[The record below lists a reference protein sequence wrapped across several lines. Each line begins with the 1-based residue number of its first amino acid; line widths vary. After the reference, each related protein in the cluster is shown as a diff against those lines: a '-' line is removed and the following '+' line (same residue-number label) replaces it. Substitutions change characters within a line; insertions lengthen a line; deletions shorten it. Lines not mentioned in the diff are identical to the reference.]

1 MSNEVPLLQGASSR
15 KEIELDA
22 RHRPDKCMSCNAAP
36 EYEVLWAEGMARAW
50 FCEKHLGEWLKA
62 SVASCAKEGFSNK
75 NCELDSIK
83 KLDNKQASKKFGDNK
98 NPNIL
103 DSFLS
108 KIPMPEVNKEK
119 KNELL
124 EENKAVKSKPV
135 DLEKDGE
142 EELAP
147 VNPSDKS
154 EGKEIT
160 LEKILPYFKSFYKA
174 KPYVSLVGGLAN
186 NGKTNGDIDI
196 FIRNKT
202 EDVATEFRIY
212 RMFPEALRNRIHI
225 LYPTEDDLGVY
236 TNYIDL
242 FDLKLEG
249 RNVKH
254 VELMSEIDERKGIK
268 LFTFSKLL
276 KPEHGRYKGEV
287 YTVENLIEIIN
298 KKPEWYEKGIYVQ
311 KKFDGVH
318 VRCDVQRHYE
328 SGYDVKIWTEEGNEI
343 TDKLPTLRAA
353 LGKAS
358 KGHAMALVGELEF
371 WKDKEHQSRQGTTA
385 IIHTKEV
392 HPEEKKVVLNVFDM
406 LYYNKEDIHRE
417 PYTKR
422 LERLRKRLEPSEN
435 IKIAQTSLVGNEK
448 ALKEAVKKY
457 AGLPGSEGAYLKRA
471 DFPYEL
477 DGKTQ
482 LNYKYK
488 NTFSIDAEVQDVHV
502 VKGAKSWNYGCSIK
516 DMSGRDVAIGRTY
529 NTGIKLKVGDIL
541 KVEFVNLNK
550 YFDTKQ
556 KKVWYNWWSPRV
568 IQAREDKKS
577 PDNTDTA
584 DKLVK
589 ASRGEDK
596 NRRASVSLDADEYMS
611 PPDEDKTWLGMLH
624 IHGRGKSVHGDLRFA
639 VSKSWAIGW
648 TLYIPKGLSK
658 VPGSYTEF
666 VELVKKEIMPIVEAK
681 LKDPTKR
688 FNCGKKQ
695 PEPVE
700 WLDYKGMVEPGEIGA
715 TKNEPGFFYIADR
728 FDVEFGAQKPH
739 YHEYFC
745 NGNLFKGR
753 FCVRLLEN
761 KEEWKRTGEGLMTWM
776 AVATKE
782 QTPYVISRRAVAK
795 KWIPGFGHSALPK
808 KLRLK
813 VPEKYR
819 YWRYRETSK
828 QREIRDELVKE
839 LGKKLVKEDALGPAI
854 YKVFRQ
860 TWKGPT
866 VIREGPSRT
875 RYYFTICQDTKGSA
889 KFALSTQNNPLEN
902 KELACVKY
910 EHAAELCALK
920 EKVTDVKPETKLNET
935 KDTPSKIERLES
947 GRASILAN
955 TNFRRFRLK
964 DGKLEG
970 TWIAFQRE
978 EGSTIWTLK
987 QANPE

>member
-1 MSNEVPLLQGASSR
+1 ME
-15 KEIELDA
+15 
-22 RHRPDKCMSCNAAP
+22 CNATP
-36 EYEVLWAEGMARAW
+36 EYEVLWAEGMGHAW
-50 FCEKHLGEWLKA
+50 FCEKHLKEWLKA
-62 SVASCAKEGFSNK
+62 SVTRCAEEGFFNK
-75 NCELDSIK
+75 DCELNSVK

-103 DSFLS
+103 DSVLS
-108 KIPMPEVNKEK
+108 QIPMPEVSKEAKKEK
-119 KNELL
+119 
-124 EENKAVKSKPV
+124 EEAWHRQEPV
-135 DLEKDGE
+135 GLRDA

-147 VNPSDKS
+147 VNPSDKTG
-154 EGKEIT
+154 GKEIS
-160 LEKILPYFKSFYKA
+160 LEEILPFFKSFYKT

-186 NGKTNGDIDI
+186 NGKTKGDIDV
-196 FIRNKT
+196 FIRSNT

-212 RMFPEALRNRIHI
+212 RMFPDELRKRIHI
-225 LYPTEDDLGVY
+225 LYPTDGNPGVY

-254 VELMSEIDERKGIK
+254 VELMSVIDERKGIK

-276 KPEHGRYKGEV
+276 KPAHGRFKGEL
-287 YTVENLIEIIN
+287 YSIDSLIELVSR
-298 KKPEWYEKGIYVQ
+298 KPEWYEKGIYIQ

-328 SGYDVKIWTEEGNEI
+328 SGFSVRIWTEEGNEI
-343 TDKLPTLRAA
+343 TDKLPTLREA

-358 KGHAMALVGELEF
+358 KGHAMALVGELEY
-371 WKDKEHQSRQGTTA
+371 WTEKKGHQSRQRTTA
-385 IIHTKEV
+385 IIHKKEV
-392 HPEEKKVVLNVFDM
+392 DPEEKKVVLNVFDI
-406 LYYNKEDIHRE
+406 LFYNKGDIHRE

-422 LERLRKRLEPSEN
+422 LERLRKRLGPSES
-435 IKIAQTSLVGNEK
+435 IQIAQSSLVGNEK
-448 ALKEAVKKY
+448 DLKAAVKKY
-457 AGLPGSEGAYLKRA
+457 AGMPGSEGAYLKRA

-477 DGKTQ
+477 DGKTM
-482 LNYKYK
+482 LNLKYK
-488 NTFSIDAEVQDVHV
+488 NTFSIDAEVQDVHE
-502 VKGAKSWNYGCSIK
+502 VKGGKSWNYGCSIK
-516 DMSGRDVAIGRTY
+516 DVGGRDVAIGRTY
-529 NTGIKLKVGDIL
+529 NTGIKLKVGDIV

-568 IQAREDKKS
+568 IMAREGKKR
-577 PDNTDTA
+577 PDNVDTA
-584 DKLVK
+584 DRLVK
-589 ASRGEDK
+589 ESRGEDK
-596 NRRASVSLDADEYMS
+596 ERRSKVTLDADEYMS
-611 PPDEDKTWLGMLH
+611 PPDETKTWLGMLH
-624 IHGRGKSVHGDLRFA
+624 IHGRGKSVHGDLRFQ
-639 VSKSWAIGW
+639 VSKDWAIGW

-658 VPGSYTEF
+658 VPGSYSEF
-666 VELVKKEIMPIVEAK
+666 VELVKKEIMPVVEAK

-688 FNCGKKQ
+688 FNCGKKE
-695 PEPVE
+695 PEPAE

-745 NGNLFKGR
+745 DGTLFKGR
-753 FCVRLLEN
+753 FCIRLLEN
-761 KEEWKRTGEGLMTWM
+761 KKEWKKTGEGLMTWM
-776 AVATKE
+776 AVATKDK
-782 QTPYVISRRAVAK
+782 TPYVISRRAVTK

-808 KLRLK
+808 KMRAK
-813 VPEKYR
+813 VPDKYK
-819 YWRYRETSK
+819 YWRYREASK
-828 QREIRDELVKE
+828 QREIRDELVE
-839 LGKKLVKEDALGPAI
+839 EVGKKLVKQDALGPAV

-875 RYYFTICQDTKGSA
+875 RYYFAICQDTKGSV
-889 KFALSTQNNPLEN
+889 KFVLTTQNNPLEN

-910 EHAAELCALK
+910 EHAAELCALDA
-920 EKVTDVKPETKLNET
+920 KVTEVKPKTKLNET
-935 KDTPSKIERLES
+935 KDTPSKIELLER

-987 QANPE
+987 RANPE

>member
-1 MSNEVPLLQGASSR
+1 MSNEVQLLRGASSR

-22 RHRPDKCMSCNAAP
+22 RHRHDKCMKCDATP
-36 EYEVLWAEGMARAW
+36 EYEVLWAEGMGHAW
-50 FCEKHLGEWLKA
+50 FCKRHLKEWLKA

-75 NCELDSIK
+75 NCELNSIK

-98 NPNIL
+98 NGNVL
-103 DSFLS
+103 YSFLS
-108 KIPMPEVNKEK
+108 KIPMPEVNKEAK
-119 KNELL
+119 KEK
-124 EENKAVKSKPV
+124 EEAWHEQEPV
-135 DLEKDGE
+135 GLRDA

-154 EGKEIT
+154 EGEEIT
-160 LEKILPYFKSFYKA
+160 LERVLPYFKSFYKA

-186 NGKTNGDIDI
+186 NGKTKGDIDI

-212 RMFPEALRNRIHI
+212 RMFPEELRNRIHI

-236 TNYIDL
+236 TNYVDL

-254 VELMSEIDERKGIK
+254 VELMAAIDERKGIK

-276 KPEHGRYKGEV
+276 KPEHGRYKGEI
-287 YTVENLIEIIN
+287 YTVENLIEILN
-298 KKPEWYEKGIYVQ
+298 LKPEWYEKGIYVQ

-328 SGYDVKIWTEEGNEI
+328 SGFNVRIWTEEGNEI

-353 LGKAS
+353 LGTAS

-371 WKDKEHQSRQGTTA
+371 WKDKTHQSRQETTA

-392 HPEEKKVVLNVFDM
+392 HPDEGKVVLNVFDM
-406 LYYNKEDIHRE
+406 LFYNKEDLHRE

-422 LERLRKRLEPSEN
+422 LERLRKRLGPSES
-435 IKIAQTSLVGNEK
+435 IQIAQTSLVGN
-448 ALKEAVKKY
+448 ANDLKKEVKRY

-502 VKGAKSWNYGCSIK
+502 VKGGTSWNYGCSIK
-516 DMSGRDVAIGRTY
+516 DTNGRDVAIGRTY
-529 NTGIKLKVGDIL
+529 NTGLKLKKGDIV

-550 YFDTKQ
+550 YFDIKQ

-568 IQAREDKKS
+568 IPPKREKKY

-584 DKLVK
+584 DRLVK
-589 ASRGEDK
+589 ASHGEDK
-596 NRRASVSLDADEYMS
+596 DRRAKIGLDADEYMS
-611 PPDEDKTWLGMLH
+611 PPDETRTWLGMLH
-624 IHGRGKSVHGDLRFA
+624 IHGRGKSVHGDLRFEM
-639 VSKSWAIGW
+639 SKSWAIGW

-658 VPGSYTEF
+658 VPGSYSEF
-666 VELVKKEIMPIVEAK
+666 VELVEKEIMPVVEAK

-688 FNCGKKQ
+688 FNCSKKQ

-700 WLDYKGMVEPGEIGA
+700 WLDYKGMVEPGGIGA

-728 FDVEFGAQKPH
+728 FDVEYGAQKPH

-745 NGNLFKGR
+745 NGKLISGR
-753 FCVRLLEN
+753 FCISLLEN
-761 KEEWKRTGEGLMTWM
+761 KKEWKRTDEGLMTWM
-776 AVATKE
+776 AVAAKDK
-782 QTPYVISRRAVAK
+782 TPYVLSGRAMSK
-795 KWIPGFGHSALPK
+795 KWVPEFGHSALPQK
-808 KLRLK
+808 MRTK
-813 VPEKYR
+813 VPEAYM
-819 YWRYRETSK
+819 YWKYRETSK
-828 QREIRDELVKE
+828 QRAIRDELVRE
-839 LGKKLVKEDALGPAI
+839 LGKKLMEQDAMGPAI

-866 VIREGPSRT
+866 VIREGPSTT
-875 RYYFTICQDTKGSA
+875 RYYFAICQDTKGNA
-889 KFALSTQNNPLEN
+889 KFALATQNNPLEN
-902 KELACVKY
+902 KELACVRY
-910 EHAAELCALK
+910 EHATELCELEA
-920 EKVTDVKPETKLNET
+920 KVTDVKPGTKLNET
-935 KDTPSKIERLES
+935 KETPSKIELLER
-947 GRASILAN
+947 GKASILSR
-955 TNFRRFRLK
+955 TNFRRFRLR

-987 QANPE
+987 LANPE